1 MKELSI
7 EEKARAYDEV
17 REKITIRFGSNVAN
31 EIFSE
36 LRESED
42 ERIRKWIRK
51 ELESKYVVDNI
62 VNNVMADKALAWIE
76 KQADTQ
82 KKIDHAYAKGL
93 ADAQKALEKQGKNN
107 MGISEATKQELESN
121 LNEAL
126 EKETPESCNKFLDK
140 QKPVEWHREDEQNLN
155 ACLGYIPDEFL
166 RRWLKDVTH
175 VKYDK
180 PADKVE
186 PKFHEGDMIIHK
198 ELGGDY
204 IHNPHKIIQ
213 VDILDKKYRLEGG
226 LVAHFSEQE
235 DYELVEQ
242 KPADKVEP
250 SIFKDRL
257 LELFQIFRWR
267 CKDHILTNGEILE
280 YVDAHIQELIGTMQK
295 PADTEKGANGNDR
308 EIPISA
314 WSEED
319 EHNLNSVINL
329 VHNTRDGAWGSC
341 VGERIESWLKSLKE
355 RYTWKPSGEQMH
367 YLSWIANVRLGD
379 SVVEQEVSKHLNELL
394 EDLKKLR
401 EE

>member
-1 MKELSI
+1 MKNTYKVN
-7 EEKARAYDEV
+7 EEAVKKIAEMVYDN
-17 REKITIRFGSNVAN
+17 GSTVINRNDLEEMFPA
-31 EIFSE
+31 
-36 LRESED
+36 LKESED
-42 ERIRKWIRK
+42 DEIRKWIRK

-62 VNNVMADKALAWIE
+62 VNNVMADKALAWLEAQGEHKSIE
-76 KQADTQ
+76 YPLCKTVKD
-82 KKIDHAYAKGL
+82 KIDYYIVNHFTTDTVVKT
-93 ADAQKALEKQGKNN
+93 DVNSIVKA
-107 MGISEATKQELESN
+107 M
-121 LNEAL
+121 
-126 EKETPESCNKFLDK
+126 KEG
-140 QKPVEWHREDEQNLN
+140 V
-155 ACLGYIPDEFL
+155 
-166 RRWLKDVTH
+166 
-175 VKYDK
+175 
-180 PADKVE
+180 
-186 PKFHEGDMIIHK
+186 MI
-198 ELGGDY
+198 GM
-204 IHNPHKIIQ
+204 
-213 VDILDKKYRLEGG
+213 
-226 LVAHFSEQE
+226 S
-235 DYELVEQ
+235 EQ